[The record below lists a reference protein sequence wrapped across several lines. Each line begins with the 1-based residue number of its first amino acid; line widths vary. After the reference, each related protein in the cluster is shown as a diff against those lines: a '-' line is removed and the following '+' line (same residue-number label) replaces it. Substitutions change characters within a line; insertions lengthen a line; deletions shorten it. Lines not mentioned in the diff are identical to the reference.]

1 MNIKRTQKIISQK
14 KVMGQS
20 VMAESTL
27 SKLTNFL
34 KTISEKLFNLF
45 DKLGDSGMKI
55 VDQKDLEDGGQWLK
69 LEYNG
74 NYAELTISPVADDE
88 GTYNVIVKS
97 AIGGTTRLDNL
108 SESEIDSKVE
118 SALKKIFNGSSN
130 SDSEDVNSSKKLKV
144 TLHAITSATGV
155 DVNLTAIKANYD
167 AATAIQDLE
176 AVLGDDAFIAQLTA
190 EPVSFEITDAGDSY
204 DIQQTDSFD
213 TAGTISQ
220 LIQAAMQLWANL
232 KVIHWAAKGAQSF
245 ELHSRSDELAWRVSH
260 DVDFFGEYAVEVK
273 QPAPN
278 PISNCCDLSLITDQN
293 GFTAEQGYV
302 FIRDEIKK
310 YVSVLETLY
319 VNFPH
324 DVQSTLDEMIRGWKK
339 ESDYFYTRVT
349 M

>member
-1 MNIKRTQKIISQK
+1 MNIKRQKREPI
-14 KVMGQS
+14 V
-20 VMAESTL
+20 AESTL

-34 KTISEKLFNLF
+34 KSISEKLFNLF
-45 DKLGDSGMKI
+45 DKLGESGMKI
-55 VDQKDLEDGGQWLK
+55 IGQKDLPDGGQWLK
-69 LEYNG
+69 LDYNG
-74 NYAELTISPVADDE
+74 KTAEITISPIDGNEGHFSVVIQSAFGGKTKLDD
-88 GTYNVIVKS
+88 V
-97 AIGGTTRLDNL
+97 
-108 SESEIDSKVE
+108 SESNIDAEVDN
-118 SALKKIFNGSSN
+118 ALKKIFNSTS
-130 SDSEDVNSSKKLKV
+130 DVNSSNKLKV
-144 TLHAITSATGV
+144 TLQTVNSATGV

-167 AATAIQDLE
+167 PGKAVQDLE
-176 AVLGDDAFIAQLTA
+176 TVLGDDAFIAQLSS
-190 EPVSFEITDAGDSY
+190 EPISFEIIDDGDSY

-213 TAGTISQ
+213 TAGTINQ

-232 KVIHWAAKGAQSF
+232 KVIHWAAKGVQSF

-273 QPAPN
+273 QPGPN
-278 PISNCCDLSLITDQN
+278 PISNCCDLSLIRDQN
-293 GFTAEQGYV
+293 GFTAEQGYA

-339 ESDYFYTRVT
+339 DSEYFYTRVT

>member
-34 KTISEKLFNLF
+34 KTISEKLFDLF

-144 TLHAITSATGV
+144 TLQAITSATGV
-155 DVNLTAIKANYD
+155 DVSLTAIKANYD
-167 AATAIQDLE
+167 AATAVQDLE

-190 EPVSFEITDAGDSY
+190 EPISFEITDAGDSY

-245 ELHSRSDELAWRVSH
+245 ELHSRSDELARRVSY

-293 GFTAEQGYV
+293 GFTAEQGYA

>member
-1 MNIKRTQKIISQK
+1 MNIKRTQTVLSQK
-14 KVMGQS
+14 NVKGQP
-20 VMAESTL
+20 VLAESTL

-34 KTISEKLFNLF
+34 KNISEKLFNLF

-55 VDQKDLEDGGQWLK
+55 IEQKDLKDGGQWLK

-74 NYAELTISPVADDE
+74 NYAELTISPIADKE
-88 GTYNVIVKS
+88 GTYNVVVKS
-97 AIGGTTRLDNL
+97 ALGGTTRLDNL

-118 SALKKIFNGSSN
+118 AALKKIFYSSSN
-130 SDSEDVNSSKKLKV
+130 SKDVNSSKTLKV
-144 TLHAITSATGV
+144 TLQAITSATGV

-176 AVLGDDAFIAQLTA
+176 TVLGDDAFIAQLTA

-213 TAGTISQ
+213 TAGTINQ

-232 KVIHWAAKGAQSF
+232 KVIHWAAKGVQSF
-245 ELHSRSDELAWRVSH
+245 ELHSRSDELAWRASH

-293 GFTAEQGYV
+293 GFTAEQGYA

-324 DVQSTLDEMIRGWKK
+324 DVQSILDEMIRGWKK

>member
-108 SESEIDSKVE
+108 SEFEIDSKVE

-144 TLHAITSATGV
+144 TLQAITSATGV
-155 DVNLTAIKANYD
+155 DVSLTAIKANYD
-167 AATAIQDLE
+167 AATAVQDLE

-190 EPVSFEITDAGDSY
+190 EPISFEITDAGDSY

-245 ELHSRSDELAWRVSH
+245 ELHSRSDELAWKVSH

-293 GFTAEQGYV
+293 GFTAEQGYA

>member
-1 MNIKRTQKIISQK
+1 MNIKRTQTVLSQK
-14 KVMGQS
+14 AVKGQP
-20 VMAESTL
+20 VLAESTL

-34 KTISEKLFNLF
+34 KSISEKLFNLF

-55 VDQKDLEDGGQWLK
+55 IGQKDLKDGGQWLK
-69 LEYNG
+69 LEYDG
-74 NYAELTISPVADDE
+74 NYAELTISPVADKE
-88 GTYNVIVKS
+88 GTYNVVIKS
-97 AIGGTTRLDNL
+97 AFGGTTRLDNI
-108 SESEIDSKVE
+108 SESEIDSKVKV
-118 SALKKIFNGSSN
+118 ALEKIFNGSSN
-130 SDSEDVNSSKKLKV
+130 SDNDDVNSSKKLKV
-144 TLHAITSATGV
+144 TLQAITSATGV

-176 AVLGDDAFIAQLTA
+176 TVLGDDAFVAQLTA
-190 EPVSFEITDAGDSY
+190 EPISFEITDAGDSY

-213 TAGTISQ
+213 TAGTINQ

-278 PISNCCDLSLITDQN
+278 PISNCCDLSLITDQS
-293 GFTAEQGYV
+293 GFTAEQGYA

>member
-144 TLHAITSATGV
+144 TLQAITSATGV
-155 DVNLTAIKANYD
+155 DVSLTAIKANYD
-167 AATAIQDLE
+167 AATAVQDLE

-190 EPVSFEITDAGDSY
+190 EPISFEITDAGDSY

-245 ELHSRSDELAWRVSH
+245 ELHSRSDELAWKVSH

-293 GFTAEQGYV
+293 GFTAEQGYA

>member
-34 KTISEKLFNLF
+34 KTISEKLFDLF

-88 GTYNVIVKS
+88 STYNVIVKS

-144 TLHAITSATGV
+144 TLQAITSATGV
-155 DVNLTAIKANYD
+155 DVSLTAIKANYD
-167 AATAIQDLE
+167 AATAVQDLE

-293 GFTAEQGYV
+293 GFTAEQGYA

>member
-14 KVMGQS
+14 EVMGQS

-144 TLHAITSATGV
+144 TLQAITSATGV
-155 DVNLTAIKANYD
+155 DVSLTAIKANYD
-167 AATAIQDLE
+167 AATAVQDLE

-190 EPVSFEITDAGDSY
+190 EPISFEITDAGDSY

-245 ELHSRSDELAWRVSH
+245 ELHSRSDELAWKVSH

-293 GFTAEQGYV
+293 GFTAEQGYA

>member
-1 MNIKRTQKIISQK
+1 MNIKRTQTVLSQK
-14 KVMGQS
+14 TVKGQP
-20 VMAESTL
+20 VLAESTL

-34 KTISEKLFNLF
+34 KNISEKLFNLF

-55 VDQKDLEDGGQWLK
+55 IEQKDLKDGGQWLK

-74 NYAELTISPVADDE
+74 NYAELTISPIADKE
-88 GTYNVIVKS
+88 GTYNVVVKS
-97 AIGGTTRLDNL
+97 ALGGTTRLDNI

-118 SALKKIFNGSSN
+118 AALKKIFYGSSN
-130 SDSEDVNSSKKLKV
+130 NEDVNSSKTLKV
-144 TLHAITSATGV
+144 TLQAITSATGV
-155 DVNLTAIKANYD
+155 DVSLTAIKANYD

-176 AVLGDDAFIAQLTA
+176 TVLGDDAFVAQLTA
-190 EPVSFEITDAGDSY
+190 EPISFEITDAGDSY

-213 TAGTISQ
+213 TAGTINQ

-278 PISNCCDLSLITDQN
+278 PISNCCDLSLITDQS
-293 GFTAEQGYV
+293 GFTAEQGYA